1 MLSSTDS
8 PKTINTDQTQTASVA
23 LHDQI
28 LQSVPKTMKRKAEL
42 LLGMIKNNNNL
53 TWDEQGVVS
62 YKGKRI
68 HGSNIIDL
76 INDVIRQRKGDE
88 PRGWKTFSKALHE
101 SNIPQEVIGNSSRW
115 KWMQKSHDTSD
126 GEESDRF
133 FYTPKSVQKSV
144 RKRME
149 KIKEKTPYMRP
160 EEREIMKQFYVKE
173 LSTPTTPP
181 TIKKTPSRKILQSW
195 EPW

>member
-1 MLSSTDS
+1 
-8 PKTINTDQTQTASVA
+8 
-23 LHDQI
+23 
-28 LQSVPKTMKRKAEL
+28 MKRKAEL

-53 TWDEQGVVS
+53 TWDEQGVMS

-76 INDVIRQRKGDE
+76 INDAIRQRKGVE

-101 SNIPQEVIGNSSRW
+101 SNIPQEVIGNTSRW
-115 KWMQKSHDTSD
+115 KWMQKSHDMSD

-133 FYTPKSVQKSV
+133 TPKSVKKSV

-149 KIKEKTPYMRP
+149 KIKTPYMSP
-160 EEREIMKQFYVKE
+160 EERERMKQFYVKE
-173 LSTPTTPP
+173 LLTPP
-181 TIKKTPSRKILQSW
+181 STIKKTPSRKIHQSW
-195 EPW
+195 EAW

>member
-1 MLSSTDS
+1 MAKLCLSYKIHLKKKKKKPPSMLSSTES
-8 PKTINTDQTQTASVA
+8 PKMINTDQTQTASVA

-28 LQSVPKTMKRKAEL
+28 LQSVPKTMQRKAEL
-42 LLGMIKNNNNL
+42 LLGMIKNNNL

-76 INDVIRQRKGDE
+76 INDAIHQRKGVE

-133 FYTPKSVQKSV
+133 FYTPKSVKKV
-144 RKRME
+144 LE
-149 KIKEKTPYMRP
+149 KGW
-160 EEREIMKQFYVKE
+160 
-173 LSTPTTPP
+173 
-181 TIKKTPSRKILQSW
+181 KK
-195 EPW
+195 

>member
-1 MLSSTDS
+1 MY
-8 PKTINTDQTQTASVA
+8 DQ
-23 LHDQI
+23 
-28 LQSVPKTMKRKAEL
+28 
-42 LLGMIKNNNNL
+42 NNNNL

-76 INDVIRQRKGDE
+76 INDAIRQRKGVK

-126 GEESDRF
+126 AEESDRF
-133 FYTPKSVQKSV
+133 FYTPKSVKKSV

-160 EEREIMKQFYVKE
+160 EERERMKEFYVKE
-173 LSTPTTPP
+173 LSTPPP
-181 TIKKTPSRKILQSW
+181 TIKKIPSRKILQSW
-195 EPW
+195 EAR